1 MAPVTPVTL
10 AVVGAGNRGT
20 AHGDWAL
27 ANPGRARVVAVSEPR
42 EPRRARFAA
51 RHRLGAEAVVADWR
65 DLAGRSRVADAALV
79 CTQDAMHVEP
89 AIALAEA
96 GYHVLLEKPMAT
108 TEAGCRRIVEAVERA
123 GVILS
128 VGHVLRYTPY
138 TALVKRVVDAGRL
151 GEVVSAQHLEPVGF
165 LHQAH
170 SYVRGPWRR
179 EDIASF
185 MLLAKSCHD
194 LDWLQYVVGRPIRR
208 VSSFGGLAHFTPEHR
223 PAGAA
228 DRCLDCGVEPDCPYS
243 AVRFYT
249 RCLTERGAGWP
260 LDAVVDDYTEADLL
274 AALRH
279 GPYGRCVYG
288 TDNDVVDHQVVA
300 MEFDGGATGTFTM
313 TGFNA
318 GGHRRTRLFG
328 THGELDGDGETV
340 RVFDFLTRQTEV
352 LEASPPGDPTAGGG
366 HGGGDWGLMDAFVQ
380 AVATG
385 DRSPIRSGP
394 RESLAAHLA
403 VFAAERARHEGVVAT
418 VPE

>member
-1 MAPVTPVTL
+1 MNPVTL

-20 AHGDWAL
+20 THGDWAL
-27 ANPGRARVVAVSEPR
+27 ANPDRARVVAVGEPR

-51 RHRLGAEAVVADWR
+51 RHRLPPEAVVADWR
-65 DLAGRSRVADAALV
+65 DLAGRGRVADAALV

-138 TALVKRVVDAGRL
+138 TALVKRVVDSGRL

-179 EDIASF
+179 EEAASS

-249 RCLTERGAGWP
+249 RCLTEHGAGWP
-260 LDAVVDDYTEADLL
+260 LDAVIDDYTEADLL

-328 THGELDGDGETV
+328 TNGELDGDGETV

-403 VFAAERARHEGVVAT
+403 VFAAEHARHEGVVAT

>member
-1 MAPVTPVTL
+1 MAPVTL
-10 AVVGAGNRGT
+10 IVVGAGNRGT
-20 AHGDWAL
+20 THGEWAL
-27 ANPGRARVVAVSEPR
+27 ANPDRARVVAVSEPR
-42 EPRRARFAA
+42 EPRRARFAV
-51 RHRLGAEAVVADWR
+51 RHRLPAGAAFADWR
-65 DLAGRSRVADAALV
+65 ELAGRGRIADAALV

-89 AIALAEA
+89 AVALAEA

-108 TEAGCRRIVEAVERA
+108 TEAGCRRIVEAVERT

-138 TALVKRVVDAGRL
+138 TTLVKRVVDAGRL
-151 GEVVSAQHLEPVGF
+151 GQIVSAQHLEPVGF

-179 EDIASF
+179 EQAASF

-194 LDWLQYVVGRPIRR
+194 LDWLQYVVGRPVRR
-208 VSSFGGLAHFTPEHR
+208 VSSFGGLAHFRPEHR

-228 DRCLDCGVEPDCPYS
+228 DRCLDCGVEPACPYS

-249 RCLTERGAGWP
+249 RCLADRGGGWP

-279 GPYGRCVYG
+279 GPYGRCVYS

-328 THGELDGDGETV
+328 THGELEGDGERV
-340 RVFDFLTRQTEV
+340 RVFDFLTRTDEV
-352 LEASPPGDPTAGGG
+352 LSASPPGDATAGGG
-366 HGGGDWGLMDAFVQ
+366 HGGGDRGLMDAFVR

-385 DRSPIRSGP
+385 DRSLVLSGP
-394 RESLAAHLA
+394 RESLSAHLA
-403 VFAAERARHEGVVAT
+403 VFAAEHARHAGVVT
-418 VPE
+418 VVPE

>member
-1 MAPVTPVTL
+1 MAPVTL

-20 AHGDWAL
+20 THGDWAL
-27 ANPGRARVVAVSEPR
+27 ANPDRARVVAVSEPR

-51 RHRLGAEAVVADWR
+51 RHGLAAGAVFADWR
-65 DLAGRSRVADAALV
+65 DLAARGRVADAALV
-79 CTQDAMHVEP
+79 CTQDAMHAEP

-108 TEAGCRRIVEAVERA
+108 TEDGCRRVVEAVERA
-123 GVILS
+123 GVLLS

-179 EDIASF
+179 EDAASF

-208 VSSFGGLAHFTPEHR
+208 VASFGGLAHFRPEHR

-228 DRCLDCGVEPDCPYS
+228 DRCLDCGVEAACPYS
-243 AVRFYT
+243 AVRFYR
-249 RCLTERGAGWP
+249 RCLERGPGWP

-340 RVFDFLTRQTEV
+340 RVFDFLTQRTEV
-352 LEASPPGDPTAGGG
+352 LPASPPGDPTAGGG

-394 RESLAAHLA
+394 RESLSAHLA
-403 VFAAERARHEGVVAT
+403 VFAAERARHQGVVAT
-418 VPE
+418 VPA

>member
-1 MAPVTPVTL
+1 MPPVTL
-10 AVVGAGNRGT
+10 AVVGAGLRGT
-20 AHGDWAL
+20 EHGDWAL
-27 ANPGRARVVAVSEPR
+27 ANPGRARVVAVGEPR
-42 EPRRARFAA
+42 QVRRDRFAA
-51 RHRLGAEAVVADWR
+51 RHKLPAGAALADWR
-65 DLAGRSRVADAALV
+65 ELADRGRVADAVLI

-89 AIALAEA
+89 AIAFAEL

-108 TEAGCRRIVEAVERA
+108 TEAGCRRIVVAIERA
-123 GVILS
+123 GVLFA
-128 VGHVLRYTPY
+128 VCHVLRYTPY
-138 TALVKRVVDAGRL
+138 TALVKQVVDAGRL
-151 GEVVSAQHLEPVGF
+151 GEVISVQHLEPVGF

-170 SYVRGPWRR
+170 SYVRGAWRR
-179 EDIASF
+179 QDTSAF

-208 VSSFGGLAHFTPEHR
+208 VSSFGGLAHFRPEHR

-228 DRCLDCGVEPDCPYS
+228 ERCLDCGVEPACPYS
-243 AVRFYT
+243 AVRFYS
-249 RCLTERGAGWP
+249 RCLERGPGWP

-328 THGELDGDGETV
+328 THGELEGRRRDRPGLRPPHPADRGAAGQP
-340 RVFDFLTRQTEV
+340 TRRC
-352 LEASPPGDPTAGGG
+352 
-366 HGGGDWGLMDAFVQ
+366 H
-380 AVATG
+380 
-385 DRSPIRSGP
+385 RR
-394 RESLAAHLA
+394 RRRRRRRLA
-403 VFAAERARHEGVVAT
+403 
-418 VPE
+418 

>member
-1 MAPVTPVTL
+1 M
-10 AVVGAGNRGT
+10 
-20 AHGDWAL
+20 
-27 ANPGRARVVAVSEPR
+27 
-42 EPRRARFAA
+42 
-51 RHRLGAEAVVADWR
+51 
-65 DLAGRSRVADAALV
+65 
-79 CTQDAMHVEP
+79 
-89 AIALAEA
+89 
-96 GYHVLLEKPMAT
+96 
-108 TEAGCRRIVEAVERA
+108 
-123 GVILS
+123 
-128 VGHVLRYTPY
+128 
-138 TALVKRVVDAGRL
+138 
-151 GEVVSAQHLEPVGF
+151 SAQHLEPVGF

-179 EDIASF
+179 EAAASF

-208 VSSFGGLAHFTPEHR
+208 VSSFGGLAHFRPEHR

-228 DRCLDCGVEPDCPYS
+228 DRCLDCGVEPACPYS
-243 AVRFYT
+243 AVRFYS
-249 RCLTERGAGWP
+249 RCLAERGGGWP
-260 LDAVVDDYTEADLL
+260 LDAVVDDDTEAALL

-328 THGELDGDGETV
+328 THGELEGDGETV
-340 RVFDFLTRQTEV
+340 RVFDFLTEQTEV
-352 LEASPPGDPTAGGG
+352 LAASPPGDATAGGG

-385 DRSPIRSGP
+385 DRSLVRSGP

-403 VFAAERARHEGVVAT
+403 VFAAERARHDGVVT
-418 VPE
+418 VVAG

>member
-1 MAPVTPVTL
+1 MTPVTL

-20 AHGDWAL
+20 THGDWAL

-51 RHRLGAEAVVADWR
+51 RHHLGAGAVVADWR
-65 DLAGRSRVADAALV
+65 DLAGRGRVADAALV

-179 EDIASF
+179 EDAASF

-194 LDWLQYVVGRPIRR
+194 LDWLRYVVGRPIRR

-228 DRCLDCGVEPDCPYS
+228 DRCLDCGVEPACPYS

-249 RCLTERGAGWP
+249 RCLAERGAGWP